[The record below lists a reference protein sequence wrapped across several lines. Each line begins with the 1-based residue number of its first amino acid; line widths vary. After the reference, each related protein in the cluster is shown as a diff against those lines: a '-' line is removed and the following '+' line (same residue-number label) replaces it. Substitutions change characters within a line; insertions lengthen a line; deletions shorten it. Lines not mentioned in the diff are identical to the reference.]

1 MKKSDHAALLFNE
14 YNCAQSVLT
23 VFAEDLGLKEDN
35 SIKIALAFGGGLAGN
50 KNICG
55 ALTGAMMVFGMKCGI
70 SENDEL
76 QKEKVYSLTNSL
88 FDEFK
93 NKNGTLLCR
102 ELLENDTITGDEKKE
117 LCTNFVKEVVERA
130 EALISDIDS
139 L

>member
-14 YNCAQSVLT
+14 HNCAQSVLT
-23 VFAEDLGLKEDN
+23 AFAEDLELKED
-35 SIKIALAFGGGLAGN
+35 SSFKIALAFGGGLAGN

-55 ALTGAMMVFGMKCGI
+55 ALTGAMMVLGMKCGI

-93 NKNGTLLCR
+93 N
-102 ELLENDTITGDEKKE
+102 
-117 LCTNFVKEVVERA
+117 
-130 EALISDIDS
+130 
-139 L
+139 